1 VPGDND
7 SITDEQW
14 LADVKKNFT
23 GKMIVAKDLME
34 VTLPLP
40 V

>member
-14 LADVKKNFT
+14 LEGVKKHYD
-23 GKMIVAKDLME
+23 GKAIVAKDLME
-34 VTLPLP
+34 LSLP